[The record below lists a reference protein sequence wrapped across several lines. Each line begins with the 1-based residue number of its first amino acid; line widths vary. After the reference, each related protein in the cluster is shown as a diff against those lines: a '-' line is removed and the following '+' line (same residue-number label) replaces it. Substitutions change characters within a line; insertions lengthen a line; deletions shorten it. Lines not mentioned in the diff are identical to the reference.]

1 MYISFLLLL
10 LYNQTMRQSLSKQ
23 LSVKLR
29 FFVDLRMQ
37 ATMGQAQSIKN
48 RNSNDV
54 PDMIACH
61 WKLIK
66 CMGYIISGS
75 AIAIH
80 ACMLVV
86 TMLTYI

>member
-1 MYISFLLLL
+1 
-10 LYNQTMRQSLSKQ
+10 
-23 LSVKLR
+23 
-29 FFVDLRMQ
+29 
-37 ATMGQAQSIKN
+37 
-48 RNSNDV
+48 
-54 PDMIACH
+54 MIACH

>member
-1 MYISFLLLL
+1 
-10 LYNQTMRQSLSKQ
+10 MRQSLSKQ

-54 PDMIACH
+54 PVLYMIACH

-86 TMLTYI
+86 TKLTYI